1 MNRTGMIITGGSIK
15 EPFVLQQIKEKEP
28 KYLIAVDRGLLFFYQ
43 NQILPTHI
51 VGDFDSV
58 PKEVIAYYREHT
70 DIEIRTFHPVK
81 DASDTEIGLRLALEI
96 GAEEIWL
103 LGATGT
109 RLDHVMANMQIL
121 KIALDAKVKAYMLD
135 SHNQISLHDKNIILD
150 KEKQY
155 GSYFSIFPLGGI
167 VEEVT
172 IRGAKYP
179 LEKYRLCPYDSLCV
193 SNEVQDEKVEI
204 TFSNGMLLLMETR
217 D

>member
-1 MNRTGMIITGGSIK
+1 MNRTGMIITGGSID
-15 EPFVLQQIKEKEP
+15 EPFVLQKIKEKKP
-28 KYLIAVDRGLLFFYQ
+28 KYLIAVDRGLLFCYQ
-43 NQILPTHI
+43 NQIRPTHI

-70 DIEIRTFHPVK
+70 DIEIRTFNPVK

-96 GAEEIWL
+96 GAKEIWL

-121 KIALDAKVKAYMLD
+121 KIALDANVKAYILD
-135 SHNQISLHDKNIILD
+135 SHNQISLYNGKIILE

-155 GSYFSIFPLGGI
+155 GSYFSVFPLGGI
-167 VEEVT
+167 VEGLT

-179 LEKYRLCPYDSLCV
+179 LEKYRLFPYDSLCV
-193 SNEVQDEKVEI
+193 SNEVQEEKVEI
-204 TFSNGMLLLMETR
+204 TFSDGMLILMETR